1 VTGLV
6 WLTVPLMVLAF
17 SAIAGIPLWL
27 TFQRPET
34 YPDYAEARA
43 HYRAKARLAHVAAV
57 AAERPAD
64 GALSLARQHAAAQE
78 PVPGRRRASRPGR
91 AGQVSRPGSA
101 GGGPGPGAGRAACQ
115 VQQVVEHRAEAAH
128 GQ

>member
-17 SAIAGIPLWL
+17 SAIVGIPMWL

-43 HYRAKARLAHVAAV
+43 HYLAKARRAHVAAV
-57 AAERPAD
+57 AAGQPVD
-64 GALSLARQHAAAQE
+64 SGLSLARQHAAAQE
-78 PVPGRRRASRPGR
+78 PVPGRRHAVRGRP
-91 AGQVSRPGSA
+91 ARPCRV
-101 GGGPGPGAGRAACQ
+101 P
-115 VQQVVEHRAEAAH
+115 AH
-128 GQ
+128 G

>member
-17 SAIAGIPLWL
+17 SAIVGIPMWL

-43 HYRAKARLAHVAAV
+43 HYLAKAGRAHVAAV
-57 AAERPAD
+57 AAGQPVD
-64 GALSLARQHAAAQE
+64 SGLSRARQHAAAQE
-78 PVPGRRRASRPGR
+78 PVPGRRLAVRGRP
-91 AGQVSRPGSA
+91 ARPCRV
-101 GGGPGPGAGRAACQ
+101 P
-115 VQQVVEHRAEAAH
+115 AH
-128 GQ
+128 G